1 MALKFQKLLVE
12 KVVQET
18 PDAISIWFRN
28 PDREIYK
35 YIPGQYLTLKVI
47 IDDKPYNRAFSLSS
61 CPVADNH
68 LIVTVKITPGGKV
81 STYLVRN
88 LKAGQEIEVLPPLGN
103 FTAQMDVNHRNHYVL
118 IGAGSGI
125 TPLMSILR
133 SALESEPQSKI
144 TLLFGNRN
152 ENDIIFK
159 TSLTEL
165 YNKYPERLKVI
176 HSLSQPDANWNGL
189 TGRLTQDHIK
199 EILGG
204 LNIHD
209 GLRNEYYVCGP
220 SGMMVEAVN
229 AVKSL
234 GVSPEQLHE
243 EHFGAHINHGTEDE
257 KPTPVIIET
266 KVEDTS
272 SIDDVTVV
280 LDDKEYTFKVK
291 NGQSILDAALDADL
305 DPPYACMI
313 GSCCTCKAKLLS
325 GKIIMDDREGL
336 TDSEIA
342 EGFILTCQ
350 SHPTSKGVKVSYDAL

>member
-28 PDREIYK
+28 PDREVYK

-61 CPVADNH
+61 CPVKDNN

-81 STYLVRN
+81 STSLVRN
-88 LKAGQEIEVLPPLGN
+88 LKAGQEIEVMPPLGN
-103 FTAQMDVNHRNHYVL
+103 FTAPMDAAHRNHYVL

-144 TLLFGNRN
+144 TLLFGNRS

-159 TSLTEL
+159 STLSEL
-165 YNKYPERLKVI
+165 ITKHPERLKVI
-176 HSLSQPDANWNGL
+176 HSLSQSSEDWRGEN
-189 TGRLTQDHIK
+189 GRLTQSHIL
-199 EILGG
+199 EILGKQQAT
-204 LNIHD
+204 D

-220 SGMMVEAVN
+220 AGMMLEAAN

-234 GVSPEQLHE
+234 GVAPPQLHE
-243 EHFGAHINHGTEDE
+243 EHFGAHLNHGTEDE
-257 KPTPVIIET
+257 PTPVKIEA
-266 KVEDTS
+266 KAEDIS
-272 SIDDVTVV
+272 SIDDVTIV

-342 EGFILTCQ
+342 EGFVLTCQ